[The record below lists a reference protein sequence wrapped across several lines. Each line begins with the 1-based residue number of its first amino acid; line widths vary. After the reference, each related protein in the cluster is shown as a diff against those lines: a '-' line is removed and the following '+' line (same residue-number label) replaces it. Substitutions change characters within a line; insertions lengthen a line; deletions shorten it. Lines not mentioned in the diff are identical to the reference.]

1 MMNRLYALTTVSSIT
16 LFSALAASGVSGCA
30 ASTNSDPTTQQS
42 LDEDLKNHKCDVRT
56 APRGSTPMVSTE
68 LIFGLDRKGT
78 PIPETDFAAFVDA
91 EITPRFP
98 DGLSIIDVKGQYRM
112 STGQIIKEPS
122 KLLLVYHDG
131 SRQNSQKLE
140 DIRTAYKTQFE
151 QESVLR
157 TDEIICVAF

>member
-1 MMNRLYALTTVSSIT
+1 MMNRLYALTALCSIT
-16 LFSALAASGVSGCA
+16 LFSAVGSTGCA
-30 ASTNSDPTTQQS
+30 ASTNSDPASQQS
-42 LDEDLKNHKCDVRT
+42 LDEDLKNHKCNDVRT
-56 APRGSTPMVSTE
+56 APKDSTPMVSTE
-68 LIFGLDRKGT
+68 LIFGLDRHGT
-78 PIPETDFAAFVDA
+78 PIPEADFQAFVDA
-91 EITPRFP
+91 EVTPRFP

-131 SRQNSQKLE
+131 SKQNSQKLE
-140 DIRTAYKTQFE
+140 DIRTAYKAQFE

>member
-1 MMNRLYALTTVSSIT
+1 MMNRLYALTTICSIT
-16 LFSALAASGVSGCA
+16 LFSSIASTGCA
-30 ASTNSDPTTQQS
+30 ASTNSDPSTQQG
-42 LDEDLKNHKCDVRT
+42 LDEDLKKHKCDVKT
-56 APRGSTPMVSTE
+56 APQGATPMVSTE

-78 PIPETDFAAFVDA
+78 PIPEADFAAFVDA

-140 DIRTAYKTQFE
+140 DIRTAYKAQFE

-157 TDEIICVAF
+157 TDEVICVAF